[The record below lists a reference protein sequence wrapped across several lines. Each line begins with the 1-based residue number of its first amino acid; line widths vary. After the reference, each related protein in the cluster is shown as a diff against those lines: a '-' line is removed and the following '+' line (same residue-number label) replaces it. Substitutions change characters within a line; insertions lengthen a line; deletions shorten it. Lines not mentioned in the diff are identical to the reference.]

1 MSWDTVIGLEVHV
14 QLSTQSKIFSTA
26 STQFGAPANTQAS
39 FVDLA
44 LPGVLPVLNQEA
56 INMAI
61 KFGLSIHGT
70 INQETIFSRK
80 NYFYPDLPKGY
91 QISQDAHP
99 IVLGGQL
106 DISMAYNT
114 PMFIEIARAHLEEDA
129 GKSTHEGEDEGYSGI
144 NLNRAGIPLLEVVT
158 APVIQSTA
166 QAVAFLKSIRTLVR
180 YLNISTGNMQEGAMR
195 CDANISV
202 RPSKEDPLGQR
213 VEIKNINSFKFVE
226 RAIEYEVK
234 RQIQH
239 IESGHVVK
247 QETRLYDAKN
257 NLTHP
262 MRSKEDAVDYR
273 YFPDPDLPH
282 VRISTDYINH
292 IQTQLPE
299 LPADKCKRL
308 ISDYILKP
316 EEARMLCTDPHFS
329 DFFEDCVKLSN
340 MPGKMVANW
349 LCGEYTNLLKQHDLN
364 FSESPITTQQ
374 FSDLLTRL
382 NDETISGVAGKSL
395 LAKLFSSQDSVDT
408 LIESMGLKQINDQ
421 ADLEQL
427 VRDVIAQNPNQLKQY
442 QSGKDKLFGYFV
454 GQVMQCSK
462 GRANPQHVNALLK
475 KQLNQPE

>member
-106 DISMAYNT
+106 DISMAYDT

-316 EEARMLCTDPHFS
+316 
-329 DFFEDCVKLSN
+329 
-340 MPGKMVANW
+340 
-349 LCGEYTNLLKQHDLN
+349 
-364 FSESPITTQQ
+364 
-374 FSDLLTRL
+374 
-382 NDETISGVAGKSL
+382 
-395 LAKLFSSQDSVDT
+395 
-408 LIESMGLKQINDQ
+408 
-421 ADLEQL
+421 
-427 VRDVIAQNPNQLKQY
+427 
-442 QSGKDKLFGYFV
+442 
-454 GQVMQCSK
+454 
-462 GRANPQHVNALLK
+462 
-475 KQLNQPE
+475 